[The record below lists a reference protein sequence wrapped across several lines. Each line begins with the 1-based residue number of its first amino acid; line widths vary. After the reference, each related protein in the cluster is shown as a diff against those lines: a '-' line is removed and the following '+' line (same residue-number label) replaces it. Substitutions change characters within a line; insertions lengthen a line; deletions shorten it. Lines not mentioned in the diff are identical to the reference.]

1 MISTTVL
8 AAQTAGG
15 NSAAPILMMVA
26 IFAIMYFFMI
36 RPQQKKQKAI
46 RNFQNSL
53 QEGARVVTSGGVYGE
68 VKRINLEK
76 NTLELEVARGVIIT
90 VDRNYV
96 FADPASLQS
105 VSNNN

>member
-8 AAQTAGG
+8 AAQAAGG
-15 NSAAPILMMVA
+15 NSAAPILMMA

-36 RPQQKKQKAI
+36 RPQKKKQKAI

>member
-1 MISTTVL
+1 M
-8 AAQTAGG
+8 
-15 NSAAPILMMVA
+15 
-26 IFAIMYFFMI
+26 
-36 RPQQKKQKAI
+36 
-46 RNFQNSL
+46 
-53 QEGARVVTSGGVYGE
+53 VTSGGVYGE

>member
-8 AAQTAGG
+8 AAQSAVG

-26 IFAIMYFFMI
+26 IYAIMYFFMI

-53 QEGARVVTSGGVYGE
+53 QEGARVITSGGVYGE

>member
-8 AAQTAGG
+8 AAQAAGG
-15 NSAAPILMMVA
+15 NSAAPILMVA

>member
-8 AAQTAGG
+8 AAQAGG

>member
-8 AAQTAGG
+8 AAQAAGG
-15 NSAAPILMMVA
+15 GSAAPILMVA

-46 RNFQNSL
+46 RNFQNAL

-68 VKRINLEK
+68 VKRINIEN
-76 NTLELEVARGVIIT
+76 NTVELEVARGVVVT

-105 VSNNN
+105 VNTKN